1 MPSILLSWFINFWF
15 YGLGLC
21 VYIFKWL
28 GNLKLPFAMSPHYVK
43 SVLGVNNC
51 FMVLLFKKNGV
62 NKPFPTL

>member
-1 MPSILLSWFINFWF
+1 MPSIYFHDLSTFDF

-28 GNLKLPFAMSPHYVK
+28 ANLKLPFAMSPHYVK